1 VTTYKIISIYNNYNM
16 DVIFAN
22 KKKGTKRTK
31 GTKGTRTTNN
41 NIRPTTT
48 RRSKHVK
55 GTKIKIKYVP
65 LRLTKKDKI
74 KQKKMLNKSR
84 KLYKKG
90 IYYTRKPVKSYQ
102 SKKSKHVI
110 NAMKMY
116 NMDHITPNDKLAKAT
131 GCSKPTLEKI
141 VNKGQGAYY
150 SSGSRP
156 NQTSQSWGIARM
168 ASAITAG
175 KAAVIDYSIL
185 KKGCKKNS
193 KALRLAKKAFSK
205 YGKN

>member
-1 VTTYKIISIYNNYNM
+1 MNG
-16 DVIFAN
+16 IFGN
-22 KKKGTKRTK
+22 KTKGAKGKKRTK
-31 GTKGTRTTNN
+31 GRQNANN

-74 KQKKMLNKSR
+74 KQQKMLNKSR

-116 NMDHITPNDKLAKAT
+116 NMDNITPNDKLAKAT
-131 GCSKPTLEKI
+131 GCSRPSLEKI
-141 VNKGQGAYY
+141 VNKGEGAYY

-156 NQTSQSWGIARM
+156 NQTAQSWGIARL

-175 KAAVIDYSIL
+175 KAAIIDYSIL
-185 KKGCKKNS
+185 KKGCKQNS

-205 YGKN
+205 YGKTQKIKKN

>member
-1 VTTYKIISIYNNYNM
+1 M
-16 DVIFAN
+16 DVIFGN
-22 KKKGTKRTK
+22 KTKGAKGKKRTK
-31 GTKGTRTTNN
+31 GRRTTNNNN

-74 KQKKMLNKSR
+74 KQQKMLNKSR

-110 NAMKMY
+110 NAMKIY
-116 NMDHITPNDKLAKAT
+116 NVDHISPNDKLAKAT
-131 GCSKPTLEKI
+131 GCSKSSLEKI
-141 VNKGQGAYY
+141 VNKGEGAYY

-156 NQTSQSWGIARM
+156 NQKAQSWGIARM

-185 KKGCKKNS
+185 KKGCNKNS

-205 YGKN
+205 YGKTQKIKKN

>member
-1 VTTYKIISIYNNYNM
+1 M
-16 DVIFAN
+16 DVIFGN
-22 KKKGTKRTK
+22 KIKRRK
-31 GTKGTRTTNN
+31 GTKGRRTTNN

-74 KQKKMLNKSR
+74 KQQKMLNKSR

-90 IYYTRKPVKSYQ
+90 IYYTRKPVKSYK

-110 NAMKMY
+110 NAMKIY
-116 NMDHITPNDKLAKAT
+116 NVDHIIPNDKLAKAT
-131 GCSKPTLEKI
+131 GCSKPSLEKI
-141 VNKGQGAYY
+141 VNKGEGAYY

-156 NQTSQSWGIARM
+156 NQTAQSWGIARL

-205 YGKN
+205 YGKTQKIKKN